1 MAKIEIVREAEEDAP
16 VSVERIEVLV
26 WGAGG
31 KPGQEFSIGSG
42 GNFNASTNF
51 WLEIRYSVQ
60 GLPVFYTRN
69 AFSYSWNDVCTG
81 QLERL
86 EKFQNDHEPRGF
98 GFSDMLPETSL
109 YLMRHIHESGAD
121 NGDEQTSASYS
132 LEIAADMGAI
142 FGHSAPGER
151 MLEIQIKDIEL
162 DDGLRF
168 MREIIQELEAACQGR
183 HPDPGALPPG
193 FSDWPFAREI
203 NRRAYDQL
211 AAEYQ
216 EDYFANPLLTDACDG
231 WLAQLPPGGSL
242 LDAGCGHGDPVIT
255 RLLERGFRV
264 TGSDL
269 SPAMLARARD
279 QFPQMEFWERAS
291 TEIEAESAFDGVCS
305 FSSMLYLDQIDF
317 FHSIYRLH
325 RALKPGGLLFLYGY
339 DLHPGWRGQPYDV
352 AIQHWMWGGTRG
364 LAETAAA
371 LEEHGYFKVLKALD
385 VTPEAERQERIEH
398 WRAQK
403 LEAHA
408 ELVKKYPSAQP
419 SPAPDVSR
427 PPSYLA
433 YKYIVVAQKPAQ

>member
-1 MAKIEIVREAEEDAP
+1 MAKIEIIREAEEDTPA
-16 VSVERIEVLV
+16 SVERIEVLV

-31 KPGQEFSIGSG
+31 QPNQEFSIGSG

-69 AFSYSWNDVCTG
+69 AFSYNWGDVCAG

-86 EKFQNDHEPRGF
+86 EKFQNDHETRSF

-109 YLMRHIHESGAD
+109 YLMRHKQESAAG
-121 NGDEQTSASYS
+121 NGEEQTSASYS
-132 LEIAADMGAI
+132 LEIAADMGAV
-142 FGHSAPGER
+142 FGHSSPGER
-151 MLEIQIKDIEL
+151 MLEIQLKYIEL
-162 DDGLRF
+162 DEGLCF
-168 MREIIQELEAACQGR
+168 MRELIQELEAACQGR

-193 FSDWPFAREI
+193 FSDWPFAREL
-203 NRRAYDQL
+203 NRLAYDQL

-216 EDYFANPLLTDACDG
+216 EDYFANPLLTEACNG
-231 WLAQLPPGGSL
+231 WLAQLPPGGN
-242 LDAGCGHGDPVIT
+242 
-255 RLLERGFRV
+255 LLERGFRV

-269 SPAMLARARD
+269 SPVMLARARA
-279 QFPQMEFWERAS
+279 QFPQVEFLERAS
-291 TEIEAESAFDGVCS
+291 TEIEAESVFDGACS

-317 FHSIYRLH
+317 FHSIYRLY

-352 AIQHWMWGGTRG
+352 AIRHWMWGGTRG
-364 LAETAAA
+364 MKETAAA
-371 LEEHGYFKVLKALD
+371 LEEHGYFKVLKMLE
-385 VTPEAERQERIEH
+385 VTPKAERQERIER
-398 WRAQK
+398 WRAWK

-419 SPAPDVSR
+419 IPAPDVSQ
-427 PPSYLA
+427 PPSHLA